1 MGISIEI
8 ISPDGFELRVNVG
21 KLGMALSVSGS
32 VFQAGNSTMMQ
43 KPPEKNVVKI
53 YKQVGEMLKFCKQRH
68 LVMIWFLILLMM
80 K

>member
-43 KPPEKNVVKI
+43 KPL
-53 YKQVGEMLKFCKQRH
+53 YK
-68 LVMIWFLILLMM
+68 LIATLLFYGTL
-80 K
+80 